1 LTARYGLAV
10 DNLLAADVVLGD
22 GKTVRVSTTEN
33 PELLWALRGGGG
45 NFGVVTSL
53 SVRLFP
59 ATPLLGG
66 MILFP
71 LSDASTVLRGYAALM
86 AQAPDELTASA
97 GMLCAPDGTPAVF
110 LAPVWS
116 GDPKRGEQLIGEL
129 RGLGSPLMEKIDP
142 MPYGDLIRMYDSHV
156 VEGNHY
162 DLGARWLT
170 DLSIDAIDLIV
181 RAGRH
186 MTSPFSIIALHHFH
200 GAGTRVHPDA
210 TAFRQREAHFL
221 VETIAAWVPT
231 SYEKGNVHRQ
241 WAWNLTQALTPFALP
256 GAYPNI
262 LGPNEAERARLAY
275 GINLRRLR
283 DIKRLYDPN
292 GVFTA
297 SIPLMD

>member
-1 LTARYGLAV
+1 
-10 DNLLAADVVLGD
+10 LLAADVVLSD

-59 ATPLLGG
+59 ATLLLGG

-71 LSDASTVLRGYAALM
+71 LSDASTILRGYAALM
-86 AQAPDELTASA
+86 AQAPDELAATV

-110 LAPVWS
+110 VAPVWS
-116 GDPKRGEQLIGEL
+116 GDPKRGEQIISEL
-129 RGLGSPLMEKIDP
+129 RGLGSPLTDQIRP
-142 MPYGDLIRMYDSHV
+142 MPYGDLIRMYDAHV
-156 VEGNHY
+156 VHGNHY
-162 DLGARWLT
+162 DLGTRWLT
-170 DLSIDAIDLIV
+170 DLSTEAIDLVV

-200 GAGTRVHPDA
+200 GAGTRVRPEA
-210 TAFRQREAHFL
+210 TAFNQRGTHFL
-221 VETIAAWVPT
+221 LETVAAWVPT
-231 SYEKGNVHRQ
+231 SHEKGSVHRQ
-241 WAWNLTQALTPFALP
+241 WAWNLLQALTPFALP

-262 LGPNEAERARLAY
+262 LGPAEAERAQLAF
-275 GINLRRLR
+275 GNNLRRLR
-283 DIKRLYDPN
+283 DIKRLYDPK

-297 SIPLMD
+297 SIPLRN